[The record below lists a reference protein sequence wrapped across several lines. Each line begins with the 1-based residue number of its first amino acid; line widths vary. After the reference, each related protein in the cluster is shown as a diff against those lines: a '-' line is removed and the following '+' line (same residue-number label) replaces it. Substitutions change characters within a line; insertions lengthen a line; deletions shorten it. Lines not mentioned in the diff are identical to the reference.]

1 VNPVINPSGGGGSG
15 GAQTQISDSTLGGS
29 APSFDL
35 TAIPATFNH
44 LLLLIQG
51 RGDTAATST
60 TVLLR
65 FNNDSGAN
73 YDTELITGS
82 GAAVA
87 TGEIVAGTSA
97 QIADITANTGPAS
110 VFGAFTIWIPNY
122 AGTTA
127 QKNAFSSGGHK
138 TTSLS
143 GGIFN
148 RNYSCFWRSA
158 AAINRITLTPGA
170 GNFVAGS
177 RVTLYGLT

>member
-1 VNPVINPSGGGGSG
+1 VGIVSRSGGSGG
-15 GAQTQISDSTLGGS
+15 GAQTQLFDSTLGG
-29 APSFDL
+29 AAASFDI
-35 TAIPATFNH
+35 TPISGAFNH

-60 TVLLR
+60 TVLLK
-65 FNNDSGAN
+65 FNNDGGAN
-73 YDTELITGS
+73 YDTELVTAA

-97 QIADITANTGPAS
+97 QIADITANTGPAG
-110 VFGAFTIWIPNY
+110 VFGAFALWIPNY
-122 AGTTA
+122 AGATA
-127 QKNAFSSGGHK
+127 QKNVFSTGGHK
-138 TTSLS
+138 TTSLT